1 MSTSLQLA
9 ASAGEVRAIIELV
22 NSSFHDMPDK
32 LFQLNENLGKGMQ
45 KARFTQWHDEE
56 VERVYSQAYALFE
69 AQRYQEA
76 LPMALYLTIH
86 RPLDQRF
93 MFMAGLILQL
103 LGDPLLAAGFFAT
116 LLVIDPNFMPAA
128 FRLAECYATL
138 GEQQEAFEIF
148 ELAIDMGRGD
158 LGDAD
163 EFYALQRLI
172 AEKLSTM
179 H

>member
-1 MSTSLQLA
+1 
-9 ASAGEVRAIIELV
+9 
-22 NSSFHDMPDK
+22 
-32 LFQLNENLGKGMQ
+32 
-45 KARFTQWHDEE
+45 
-56 VERVYSQAYALFE
+56 
-69 AQRYQEA
+69 
-76 LPMALYLTIH
+76 MALHLTIN

-138 GEQQEAFEIF
+138 GEQKEAFEIF
-148 ELAIDMGRGD
+148 ELAIDMGRGN

-172 AEKLSTM
+172 AEKLRTM